1 MEKKIVCYDPLLTP
15 PSPMCIV
22 KLWQLPLK
30 CIADL
35 FFFALHKAY
44 RCSFMV
50 KKIKCISMVFGKGHL
65 LKFVQYWFWKTIR
78 CSAKTKHAVAPT
90 TCIHIQTTRCRANT
104 TEQNTTLRWICA
116 ETTASSW
123 MELKHVIGIL
133 QWLYHDT
140 ILSLN
145 KE

>member
-1 MEKKIVCYDPLLTP
+1 MGKKIVCYDHLLTH

-78 CSAKTKHAVAPT
+78 CSAKT
-90 TCIHIQTTRCRANT
+90 
-104 TEQNTTLRWICA
+104 QNTPLHLLHVYTFKQHVAALTQLSKTLRCA
-116 ETTASSW
+116 EFA
-123 MELKHVIGIL
+123 LKRQRVLEWNSNTLLGFCNDSTMIP
-133 QWLYHDT
+133 Y
-140 ILSLN
+140 SP
-145 KE
+145 

>member
-90 TCIHIQTTRCRANT
+90 TCIHIQTTRYLAKHYVALN
-104 TEQNTTLRWICA
+104 LRWNDSEFLNGTQTRYWDFA
-116 ETTASSW
+116 MTLPWYHTL
-123 MELKHVIGIL
+123 LK
-133 QWLYHDT
+133 
-140 ILSLN
+140 
-145 KE
+145 